1 MTVVWEITHI
11 YPLHVGPWQRSLP
24 RSPGS
29 QETPPQNRTKQYRNK
44 HPILG
49 QEATD
54 IRTIQHRTRVKKFE
68 GSNRTKILQSNVK
81 EQQVQSTRRHRK
93 RGPSLVHKKQLPINI
108 TRYEI
113 ACIGLPFRILRIEPM
128 VEEKKTKLQKI
139 KLEMTKLE
147 MTRIRNDNK
156 CHNRTI
162 VA

>member
-1 MTVVWEITHI
+1 MGDHTHI
-11 YPLHVGPWQRSLP
+11 SFTRCPMATKPPKITRLP
-24 RSPGS
+24 RNTASES
-29 QETPPQNRTKQYRNK
+29 NKQYRHK

-54 IRTIQHRTRVKKFE
+54 KDDPDRTRVKKFE

-108 TRYEI
+108 TRYGI
-113 ACIGLPFRILRIEPM
+113 ACIGLPFRIFRIEPM

>member
-11 YPLHVGPWQRSLP
+11 YPLHVVPWQRSLP

-44 HPILG
+44 YPILG

-54 IRTIQHRTRVKKFE
+54 KDDPDRTRVKKFE

-108 TRYEI
+108 TRYGM
-113 ACIGLPFRILRIEPM
+113 ACLVLPFRILQIGPM
-128 VEEKKTKLQKI
+128 VEEKMTKLQKI